1 MSHRFPVSLATKT
14 YRMLLEA
21 NPEIRLEE
29 LTGDW
34 WADLRSPSYQRCV
47 RSYIPEFSGKASDM
61 KAYAA
66 AATNYLAGVVEYPTP
81 DDLGFIK
88 RWSMCKQVYRFSD
101 ELADALASSRMGSVP
116 ASALRRLPYP
126 IVYVDAK
133 IGSKYRGFAAYI
145 EEGYENMRIS
155 FFDKDMRRFP
165 YFVSLEDGYTI
176 GDVQKD
182 FKKESDVSASVGIE
196 VENDAEKSA
205 AMVFSAMSLLLYI
218 LSDNA
223 EDRVVSTPPRAQRS
237 GKQYRKRN
245 PETVHEMG
253 ARLGRAIGEA
263 RRKQRPYAAASGAGR
278 KMPPHIRAAHFT
290 HYWIGPRKGRTD
302 GKLGDAC
309 IVHWI
314 PPLAINGGGGDE
326 VIHLAV

>member
-47 RSYIPEFSGKASDM
+47 RSYIPEFSGKTRDM
-61 KAYAA
+61 KAYAT

-88 RWSMCKQVYRFSD
+88 RWSMCRQVYRFSD
-101 ELADALASSRMGSVP
+101 ELADALASSRMDSVP
-116 ASALRRLPYP
+116 ASALKRLPYP
-126 IVYVDAK
+126 IVYIDAK
-133 IGSKYRGFAAYI
+133 LGRYRGFVAYI

-155 FFDKDMRRFP
+155 FIDNDMRRFP
-165 YFVSLEDGYTI
+165 YFVSLKDGYTI
-176 GDVQKD
+176 EDAQKD
-182 FKKESDVSASVGIE
+182 FQKESDMSASVGIH

-205 AMVFSAMSLLLYI
+205 AMVFSAMPFLLYI

-223 EDRVVSTPPRAQRS
+223 EDQVVSKPSQVQRIE
-237 GKQYRKRN
+237 KQDMKRN
-245 PETVHEMG
+245 SETVHEMG

-263 RRKQRPYAAASGAGR
+263 RRRQRADAASSGTER

-302 GKLGDAC
+302 GKPGDAC

-326 VIHLAV
+326 VIHPAE